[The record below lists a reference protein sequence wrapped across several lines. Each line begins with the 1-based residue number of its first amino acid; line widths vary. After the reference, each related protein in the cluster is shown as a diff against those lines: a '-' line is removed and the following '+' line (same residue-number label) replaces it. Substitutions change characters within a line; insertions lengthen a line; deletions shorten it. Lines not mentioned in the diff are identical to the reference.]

1 MFPENLSNELYI
13 LKNKYDMIE
22 NIDNALIDW
31 SRAQF
36 ALTAMYHWLFVPLT
50 LGLGV
55 IQAIMETIYYR
66 TGNEAWKKTA
76 QFWMKLFGINFAI
89 GVATGLILEFEFG
102 TNWSNY
108 SWFVGDIFG
117 APLAIE
123 GILAFFMEATFI
135 AVMFFGWEKVSK
147 RFHLASTW
155 LTIVG
160 ATLSALW
167 ILIANA
173 WMQYPAGMQF
183 NPDTVRNEMFDFWA
197 VALSPVAINKFFHT
211 VLSSW
216 IVGALFVTGVSA
228 WYLLRKRHVEFALSS
243 IKVGAVFGL
252 VASILTLWTGDGSAY
267 QVAQKQPM
275 KLAAMEGLYKGGNGI
290 GLVGVG
296 VLNPAKESYDD
307 GQDPFL
313 FHVELP
319 KLLSLLAERDV
330 DAYVPGIADLIE
342 GGYTTHEGTPA
353 LSAEEKIAR
362 GKIAIQALADYRK
375 AVKDKDTEAASLH
388 RERLEENFPYF
399 GYGYIKDPA
408 ELIPHVGLTFYS
420 FRVMVILGSLFIL
433 LFVLALIWERRG
445 KMAETRWLQYALLWS
460 IPLGYIAGQAG
471 WIVAEVGRQPWA
483 IQDILP
489 TNASISRLDPSSV
502 QVTFFLFLL
511 LFTVLL
517 IAELGIMVKA
527 IRKGPEENA
536 PVNNQPIDNP
546 EK

>member
-1 MFPENLSNELYI
+1 
-13 LKNKYDMIE
+13 MIA
-22 NIDNALIDW
+22 NIDTSLIDW

-36 ALTAMYHWLFVPLT
+36 ALTAMYHWIFVPLT

-55 IQAIMETIYYR
+55 IQAIMESIYYK
-66 TGNEAWKKTA
+66 TGDEFWKKTA

-147 RFHLASTW
+147 RFHLTSTW

-173 WMQYPAGMQF
+173 WMQHPVGMEF
-183 NPDTVRNEMFDFWA
+183 NPDTVRNEMSDFWA

-211 VLSSW
+211 VLSGW
-216 IVGALFVTGVSA
+216 IVGAVFVIGISS
-228 WYLLRKRHVEFALSS
+228 WYLLKKRDKKFALES
-243 IKVGAVFGL
+243 IKVGAIFGL
-252 VASILTLWTGDGSAY
+252 VASILIVWTGDGSAY

-275 KLAAMEGLYKGGNGI
+275 KLAAMEGLYEGGNGV
-290 GLVGVG
+290 GLVAIGILDPNRPEDPG
-296 VLNPAKESYDD
+296 LQS
-307 GQDPFL
+307 PFL
-313 FHVELP
+313 FDVKIP
-319 KLLSLLAERDV
+319 KLLSFLAERKA
-330 DAYVPGIADLIE
+330 DAYVPGIMNLIK
-342 GGYTTHEGTPA
+342 GGYTTHDGTPA
-353 LSAEEKIAR
+353 LSAEEKIQK
-362 GKIAIQALADYRK
+362 GQIAIKALADYRK
-375 AVKDKDTEAASLH
+375 ALKDKDETMAQQAQASLN
-388 RERLEENFPYF
+388 ENFPYF

-408 ELIPHVGLTFYS
+408 DLIPHVGLTFYS
-420 FRVMVILGSLFIL
+420 FRIMVILGGYFIL
-433 LFVLALIWERRG
+433 LFIIAYIWSKKG
-445 KMAETRWLQYALLWS
+445 KFENARWLQWVSLWT
-460 IPLGYIAGQAG
+460 IPLAYIAGQAG

-489 TNASISRLDPSSV
+489 TSASVSKLATSSV
-502 QVTFFLFLL
+502 QTTFFLFLL

-517 IAELGIMVKA
+517 IAEIGIMVKA
-527 IRKGPEENA
+527 IKKGPNF
-536 PVNNQPIDNP
+536 
-546 EK
+546 